1 MSSGRAFTDGAGFCF
16 SWAGLLFSW
25 GIFFFVLSIMLA
37 TYFAHKSLAS
47 EDAPMKQWGQL
58 LKKRGNGVKIIVYK
72 CHEETQKRLRLPIF
86 GGLTGGCHLKNRHG
100 GVRELVVVQ
109 SHISDERLQ
118 RSTAE
123 TLSRL
128 CVIRL
133 PRALR

>member
-100 GVRELVVVQ
+100 G
-109 SHISDERLQ
+109 
-118 RSTAE
+118 
-123 TLSRL
+123 
-128 CVIRL
+128 
-133 PRALR
+133 